1 MYVGLS
7 AIITCE
13 WIGSGNIAELEWY
26 LVGGDGSGLG
36 RKYEGVD
43 DTTLLITGHIVDIS
57 WNGRKYMC
65 QANLTSGEIVNRTF
79 SLWVKGNYFYIRYYY
94 NALDI

>member
-7 AIITCE
+7 RVVTCE
-13 WIGSGNIAELEWY
+13 WIGSETITKLEWY
-26 LVGGDGSGLG
+26 LVVGDGSGLG
-36 RKYEGVD
+36 MKFPGVD
-43 DTTLLITGHIVDIS
+43 DTTLLMTGHIVDIS

-65 QANLTSGEIVNRTF
+65 QANLTSGEPVNKTF
-79 SLWVKGNYFYIRYYY
+79 SLWVKGNSFYIRYYY